1 MPRITTAVLVASFAC
16 CAALI
21 PHLHPVAP
29 LPAHFSG
36 QRRRGR
42 AIWALSV
49 ANADDDDDEEDP
61 APQGDDSAAEMQR
74 RLTVQHLEECLHIAR
89 LEERAEAAET
99 ANDLAG
105 AIEAYEELLA
115 LQPPTSPWLREQ
127 DAMRRALQQLLLE
140 SARRELACADE
151 GSDGC
156 ELSFID
162 SEIQRAKEMGE
173 DYRRW
178 SSARALEDVGRIRRA
193 VVGLLELS
201 ETQAREAADRA
212 RAQQSYARLVE
223 GVEAWLPGMQLAEAT
238 RRMDDARLLR
248 KSVESDLNRLEL
260 QLLQGDPSLA
270 FIRDVLRSTR
280 GEPLPLAEEAH
291 SLWLKEQIDS
301 GALPRDPELLRTL
314 LAQARRDPEMVERLV
329 TQVCAASAPLPP
341 PPTSVCPSFLSSHPP
356 SSVRHAHARPAGQ
369 GQQGQGPLHARRE
382 RRQSVRRLSLP
393 IRRQRACQ
401 RYSGCV
407 PFCVF
412 LILLTYTCTI
422 CSKDTFDYFRSV
434 QFRRSGGPYSTEL
447 N

>member
-1 MPRITTAVLVASFAC
+1 MLAS
-16 CAALI
+16 CAALV
-21 PHLHPVAP
+21 PHLSPVPP
-29 LPAHFSG
+29 LPAHLTEG
-36 QRRRGR
+36 RRRGR
-42 AIWALSV
+42 AIWASSV
-49 ANADDDDDEEDP
+49 ADADGDEEEDP
-61 APQGDDSAAEMQR
+61 PPIGDDSAAAMQR
-74 RLTVQHLEECLHIAR
+74 RLTVRYLEECMHIAR

-105 AIEAYEELLA
+105 AVEAYEELLA

-127 DAMRRALQQLLLE
+127 DAMRRALQEMLLE

-162 SEIQRAKEMGE
+162 AEIQRAKGLGE

-178 SSARALEDVGRIRRA
+178 SSARALEDVGRIRRT

-248 KSVESDLNRLEL
+248 KSVEADLNRLEL

-329 TQVCAASAPLPP
+329 TQVRVPP
-341 PPTSVCPSFLSSHPP
+341 PPDVCPPPHPLG
-356 SSVRHAHARPAGQ
+356 RTHTHTRWKLRPTGQ

-382 RRQSVRRLSLP
+382 RREPVRRLS
-393 IRRQRACQ
+393 RAWMTQ
-401 RYSGCV
+401 G
-407 PFCVF
+407 
-412 LILLTYTCTI
+412 LLTQGLLLAISSEHVLLASCDVCISCLFMLLRLNPRY
-422 CSKDTFDYFRSV
+422 FRYFRSV
-434 QFRRSGGPYSTEL
+434 GTIDSTPRARDL
-447 N
+447 RQTTAR